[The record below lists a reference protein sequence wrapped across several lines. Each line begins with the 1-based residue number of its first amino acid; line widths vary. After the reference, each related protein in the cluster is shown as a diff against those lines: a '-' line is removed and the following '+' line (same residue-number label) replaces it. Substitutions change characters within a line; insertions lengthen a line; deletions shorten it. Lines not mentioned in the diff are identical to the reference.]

1 MKEAEQAL
9 KDLGINTRIG
19 LIHEI
24 EGKRYI
30 CLYHTKWFNNTHTVR
45 FMATIPAEM
54 GVKKTWTPIDVK
66 WFGKVEDKTDE
77 SKPSTSDNVPSSGQ
91 DSGSSQTPQGT

>member
-1 MKEAEQAL
+1 MTEAEQAL

-30 CLYHTKWFNNTHTVR
+30 CLHHVYWFNNTHQVR
-45 FMATIPAEM
+45 FIATIPADI
-54 GVKKTWTPIDVK
+54 GVKKTWTPLDVK
-66 WFGKVEDKTDE
+66 WFGKVEDKQDE
-77 SKPSTSDNVPSSGQ
+77 PSTTDNVPSSGQ
-91 DSGSSQTPQGT
+91 DSGSEQTP